1 MAVSE
6 NECKHSLAAIEKI
19 SQSKVKL
26 NNKKKPIRDEEES
39 ESDLNNEDALTDGE
53 ITVDEDD
60 DENNALVIEEQFSSV
75 NKENVSK
82 GKSFSQNVV
91 LASSFNQ
98 SMIIERFSILILVF
112 LEDGECST
120 KSSKRKEVVEADE
133 VETPKKRC
141 RPSFLST

>member
-98 SMIIERFSILILVF
+98 SNDHRKIFYSHSCFFRRWRMFDKEF
-112 LEDGECST
+112 EE
-120 KSSKRKEVVEADE
+120 KRSG
-133 VETPKKRC
+133 R
-141 RPSFLST
+141 S